1 MADSFLQRLAQ
12 KLGVGKPA
20 APAAP
25 NLAVIVFGK
34 HPAWNDH
41 IPELGP
47 EPARLVQFK
56 QALYEGIT
64 GNVDN
69 GQWSKLEQSGQLQPW
84 GHSFLLTGG
93 GDPVAARCWYS
104 KDGLGRDRYPMI
116 AAALCGGMPLGW
128 IGREAFAVLQA
139 LQKQLEAATTVD
151 AVRTASQ
158 SAAAQLRSRAAAPI
172 DAQKDAT
179 ALLASRSEFDPRRTG
194 LLRIIYHL
202 EREYP
207 QSQKLSPFRRSDAR
221 TVSLR
226 VPPCDVS
233 PSRAAE
239 LWSAFLG
246 LRLGESVP
254 NLCIAPDDLQWVDAI
269 VGPTDVAQLFCLRAP
284 LAVIP
289 FTSEIPYSLD
299 PQFVGETE
307 RWIDGR
313 VTSSAALAPP

>member
-12 KLGVGKPA
+12 RLGVGKPA
-20 APAAP
+20 APAGP
-25 NLAVIVFGK
+25 DLAVIVFGK

-47 EPARLVQFK
+47 EPPRLVQFK
-56 QALYEGIT
+56 QGLYEGIT
-64 GNVDN
+64 GNIDN
-69 GQWSKLEQSGQLQPW
+69 GQWNELEKSGQLQPW

-93 GDPVAARCWYS
+93 GEPVAARCWYS

-116 AAALCGGMPLGW
+116 AAALCGGMPPGW
-128 IGREAFAVLQA
+128 IAREAFAVLQS
-139 LQKQLEAATTVD
+139 LQKQCEAATTVD

-172 DAQKDAT
+172 DAQRDAT
-179 ALLASRSEFDPRRTG
+179 ALLAARSEFDPRRTG

-207 QSQKLSPFRRSDAR
+207 QEQKSSQSRRNEAR
-221 TVSLR
+221 PVSLR
-226 VPPCDVS
+226 VPPCEDS
-233 PSRAAE
+233 PPRAAE
-239 LWSAFLG
+239 LWSSFFG
-246 LRLGESVP
+246 LRLSDSVP
-254 NLCIAPDDLQWVDAI
+254 VLCIAPDDAQWLDAI

-289 FTSEIPYSLD
+289 FTSEVPYSLD

-313 VTSSAALAPP
+313 ITSRAALAPP